1 MILYT
6 LPAGQS
12 PASHRAAKPQR
23 TALNRRALPHIGRR
37 SRRARRSTAG
47 ACLTSGGEAAA
58 HGAQPPPSPASH
70 RAAKPQ
76 RTALNRRRALPHI
89 GRRSR
94 SARRSTAAEPC
105 LTSGG
110 EAAAHGAQPPPSP
123 TSHRAAKPQRTA
135 LNRRRALPHIGRRRP
150 EERRVG

>member
-1 MILYT
+1 MSHEDAPSSEVVRTYLKNIETRLKCK
-6 LPAGQS
+6 GQS
-12 PASHRAAKPQR
+12 PNRRQSPPLFFIRCRQGRALPHIGRRSRSAR
-23 TALNRRALPHIGRR
+23 RSTRRALPHIGRR
-37 SRRARRSTAG
+37 SRRARRSTA
-47 ACLTSGGEAAA
+47 AEPCLTSGGEAAA

-110 EAAAHGAQPPPSP
+110 EDRKSVA
-123 TSHRAAKPQRTA
+123 
-135 LNRRRALPHIGRRRP
+135 
-150 EERRVG
+150 